1 MSSMEV
7 AQINGRTV
15 GNSSKFNFII
25 AINLII
31 ASTRAFS
38 LFTIEF
44 NVPIPLLLLITELL
58 FVSLTLMFGLF

>member
-15 GNSSKFNFII
+15 GNSSKYNFFIT
-25 AINLII
+25 INLIN
-31 ASTRAFS
+31 ASTIAFS

-44 NVPIPLLLLITELL
+44 NVPRPLLLLVTELL
-58 FVSLTLMFGLF
+58 FVSLTLVFGLF